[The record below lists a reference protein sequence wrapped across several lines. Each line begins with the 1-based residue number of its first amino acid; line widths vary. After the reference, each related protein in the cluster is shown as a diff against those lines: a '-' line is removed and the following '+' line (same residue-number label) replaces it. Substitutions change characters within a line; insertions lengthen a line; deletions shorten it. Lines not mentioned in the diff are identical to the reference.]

1 MKGGFGF
8 IGAGVVKFALCFRC
22 FGLRFRSARPM
33 GATQHA
39 DATERPWNGFMTPSN
54 SGPDQPEYHGPP
66 LPPDMPPQ
74 QVFPP
79 AVPPQQ
85 VPPQQVPPQQQA
97 FPQQPFPQQPFP
109 QQHAFPPQPFP
120 PQPFPPQQAFP
131 HEVFPPEVYLPHA
144 AQPPVSK
151 NGRGKKIIAGV
162 AALAV
167 LAGGAI
173 AAYAYTVLAS
183 SGIQPERVLPATTVA
198 FAKLDLDPAA
208 GQKIA
213 AYRLSTKFPAVSHGA
228 ANLDAEKHAL
238 LSAFFGDH
246 TDFDYN
252 TEIKPWLG
260 DRIAV
265 AAVPDPASEAGLDP
279 VLAVAYTD
287 EAKMKA
293 ALSKAARTEKD
304 LGYVTTDGYALIS
317 DSQPHADAVLA
328 AVRRGTLAGAKQ
340 YRADL
345 ASLHGDQIAVGWA
358 DLAAAVAALKA
369 GSGSAATSR
378 LDDLR
383 NLSGLSASTG
393 RIVIGAH
400 ASADYL
406 EVSAISHEADA
417 GRAPR
422 WAGKPVNGTLGK
434 LAAEDTSAALEVTG
448 LGDALSAAWAGASA
462 TLGLRQGLEA
472 LIEEAGLQ
480 LPEDLVALFGTDT
493 TISARFS
500 HGVAGDPEVAAQ
512 VSTAGADR
520 ALDLLDSLGAPFG
533 LPSDSLHAQRTADG
547 YLLSTSASYDPR
559 PRPGVRTLAEDP
571 TFQKAVP
578 DRANA
583 GLVAYVNLGSI
594 LDSDPDV
601 SAKDKA
607 DWKHLGAVG
616 MTVSPT
622 SDGTRMTL
630 RLTTR

>member
-1 MKGGFGF
+1 MPPQQ
-8 IGAGVVKFALCFRC
+8 VFAP
-22 FGLRFRSARPM
+22 AVPP
-33 GATQHA
+33 QHV
-39 DATERPWNGFMTPSN
+39 
-54 SGPDQPEYHGPP
+54 PP
-66 LPPDMPPQ
+66 QHVPPQ

-79 AVPPQQ
+79 QHVPPQQ
-85 VPPQQVPPQQQA
+85 V
-97 FPQQPFPQQPFP
+97 
-109 QQHAFPPQPFP
+109 FPPQHVPS
-120 PQPFPPQQAFP
+120 QQVFPPQQAFP
-131 HEVFPPEVYLPHA
+131 HEVFPPQVYLPHPA
-144 AQPPVSK
+144 PPLASK
-151 NGRGKKIIAGV
+151 AGRGKKIIAGV

-208 GQKIA
+208 GQKVA

-246 TDFDYN
+246 SDFDYN

-265 AAVPDPASEAGLDP
+265 AAVPDSASEAGLDP

-304 LGYVTTDGYALIS
+304 LGYVTTNGYALIS
-317 DSQPHADAVLA
+317 DSQPHAEAVLA
-328 AVRRGTLAGAKQ
+328 EVRRATLADAKQ

-358 DLAAAVAALKA
+358 DLTAAVAALKA
-369 GSGSAATSR
+369 GSGSAGSR

-383 NLSGLSASTG
+383 NLNALSASTG
-393 RIVIGAH
+393 RIIIGAH

-406 EVSAISHEADA
+406 EVSAISHDADA

-448 LGDALSAAWAGASA
+448 LGDALSAAWAGAST

-480 LPEDLVALFGTDT
+480 LPEDLVALLGTDT
-493 TISARFS
+493 TISARLS

-512 VSTAGADR
+512 VSTTGADR

-533 LPSDSLHAQRTADG
+533 MPAGSLHAQRTADG

-559 PRPGVRTLAEDP
+559 PRPGVRTLAEDAA
-571 TFQKAVP
+571 FQKAVP
-578 DRANA
+578 DHANA

-594 LDSDPDV
+594 LDSDPDA
-601 SAKDKA
+601 SPKDKA

-616 MTVSPT
+616 MTVAPT
-622 SDGTRMTL
+622 SDGTRMNL